1 MKTKREIATQLFID
15 GFNCS
20 QSIAGAFC
28 KEMNLDFDTAVKLS
42 SGFGAG
48 MGKLREVCGVVSG
61 MTMVLSM
68 VFGYSSH
75 DATEEKAELYKK
87 VQELAESFKEKNNTI
102 ICRELLKNIKT
113 TSGHTPEERNREYY
127 KVRPCAKFVGDG
139 AEILEEYL
147 NKK

>member
-1 MKTKREIATQLFID
+1 METKKDIAIKLFLQ
-15 GFNCS
+15 GFNCA
-20 QSIAGAFC
+20 QSIAGAFHQ
-28 KEMNLDFDTAVKLS
+28 EMNVDFDTAVKLS

-68 VFGYSSH
+68 VSGYSQP
-75 DATEEKAELYKK
+75 DASDEKAELYKK
-87 VQELAESFKEKNNTI
+87 IQELAESFKEKNNTI

-113 TSGHTPEERNREYY
+113 TNGHTPQERNSEYY

-147 NKK
+147 REL